1 MDKMTMLEHIKSE
14 VREYELILFEYKQ
27 RLNMLKELAQASQ
40 VNITKVLFNRVSIYQ
55 LFRVFDQVLANDQ
68 QVQLDSIA
76 QEDIYQNVKEQVNIM
91 KDHLRNDELKDAIDD
106 IHEIHQLEKTMEGQ
120 QGFAL
125 T

>member
-1 MDKMTMLEHIKSE
+1 MRVDKTYLDPQPVCEDDLKEELRKDNELLWTDQKEDRKNQFYMDKMTMLEHIKSE

-76 QEDIYQNVKEQVNIM
+76 
-91 KDHLRNDELKDAIDD
+91 
-106 IHEIHQLEKTMEGQ
+106 
-120 QGFAL
+120 
-125 T
+125 